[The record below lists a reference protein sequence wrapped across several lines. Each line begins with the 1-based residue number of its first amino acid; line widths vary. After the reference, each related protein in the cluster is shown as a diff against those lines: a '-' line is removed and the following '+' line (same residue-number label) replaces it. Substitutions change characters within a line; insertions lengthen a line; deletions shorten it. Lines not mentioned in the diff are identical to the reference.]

1 MRTWNGLFEIQ
12 AILCSQRDR
21 QFHFDDQQSN
31 QIAQVFSNY
40 LIYPITRPKK
50 VGSFKRK
57 QTNTFFSNIV
67 PEDLEKRLAYEYLG
81 FYQKSRPEL

>member
-40 LIYPITRPKK
+40 LYIRSQDPKK
-50 VGSFKRK
+50 LVVLNGNRPVLFP
-57 QTNTFFSNIV
+57 NIV
-67 PEDLEKRLAYEYLG
+67 SEDLEKCLASEYLG
-81 FYQKSRPEL
+81 FIKSLPPPQL